1 MLLKKFFNLG
11 FETIKAHA
19 RRPVGLADLRRYPLF
34 TPEFFDFLQRVLPAD
49 RHDQVVYSVVV
60 TARKPAPRQA
70 PRACPRCG
78 AASAAGA
85 RFCSRCGTRLDDA
98 VGRLPEAAAVLDLGH
113 AGCEVGGTLQARRL
127 IETLA
132 AGQVLEIRSTDPAA
146 ADDVPAWCRLTGHE
160 YLGADGPR
168 YFVKKR

>member
-1 MLLKKFFNLG
+1 VLLKKFHNLG
-11 FETIKAHA
+11 FEAIEAHS

-49 RHDQVVYSVVV
+49 RHDQVVCAIVV
-60 TARKPAPRQA
+60 TARKPARREA
-70 PRACPRCG
+70 PCACPGCG
-78 AASAAGA
+78 AAAAAGA
-85 RFCSRCGTRLDDA
+85 RFCSRCGTPLA
-98 VGRLPEAAAVLDLGH
+98 WTGRLPAADAVLDLGD

-127 IETLA
+127 MQGLA
-132 AGQVLEIRSTDPAA
+132 VGQVLEIRSTDPAT

-168 YFVKKR
+168 YFVRKR